1 MKSNCGEK
9 VIQHL
14 EENFPDLLRL
24 WQERSIKSEG
34 IQQPKLKEHALQIFE
49 LVKLAISDL
58 LTEERIRDAADNI
71 AKNCLEENTN
81 IGDFVY
87 NTNAARSILVN
98 FVLSQITHGQKLD
111 LEQIKPIIERI
122 NRYFDR
128 FCYHYVSKYYELK
141 NLEWQEQNVF
151 LTEAHKD
158 RLSLLGQMSSSFV
171 HEFRN
176 PLTSVIGFIKLL
188 KADHP
193 ELKYLDI
200 IDHELD
206 QLKFRITQFLHT
218 SKVELPEKRKQK
230 VNLNLLF
237 DEILNFL
244 YPSIVDG
251 DVEVG
256 THFEH
261 QIQVIANR
269 DELKQVFLN
278 ILHNSIDA
286 VKARDRPRKIN
297 IYGAIDESKVVV
309 HISNNGPMIPARIR
323 KIIFE
328 PFYTTKEL
336 GTGIGLFVCKK
347 IIEIHGG
354 TIECSSDHQLTTFS
368 IQLPLSSSAL
378 DETDKT

>member
-87 NTNAARSILVN
+87 NTDAARSILVN

>member
-158 RLSLLGQMSSSFV
+158 R
-171 HEFRN
+171 
-176 PLTSVIGFIKLL
+176 
-188 KADHP
+188 
-193 ELKYLDI
+193 
-200 IDHELD
+200 
-206 QLKFRITQFLHT
+206 
-218 SKVELPEKRKQK
+218 
-230 VNLNLLF
+230 
-237 DEILNFL
+237 
-244 YPSIVDG
+244 
-251 DVEVG
+251 
-256 THFEH
+256 
-261 QIQVIANR
+261 
-269 DELKQVFLN
+269 
-278 ILHNSIDA
+278 
-286 VKARDRPRKIN
+286 
-297 IYGAIDESKVVV
+297 
-309 HISNNGPMIPARIR
+309 
-323 KIIFE
+323 
-328 PFYTTKEL
+328 
-336 GTGIGLFVCKK
+336 
-347 IIEIHGG
+347 
-354 TIECSSDHQLTTFS
+354 
-368 IQLPLSSSAL
+368 
-378 DETDKT
+378 

>member
-24 WQERSIKSEG
+24 WQKRSIKSEG

>member
-1 MKSNCGEK
+1 M
-9 VIQHL
+9 
-14 EENFPDLLRL
+14 
-24 WQERSIKSEG
+24 
-34 IQQPKLKEHALQIFE
+34 
-49 LVKLAISDL
+49 
-58 LTEERIRDAADNI
+58 
-71 AKNCLEENTN
+71 
-81 IGDFVY
+81 
-87 NTNAARSILVN
+87 
-98 FVLSQITHGQKLD
+98 
-111 LEQIKPIIERI
+111 
-122 NRYFDR
+122 
-128 FCYHYVSKYYELK
+128 
-141 NLEWQEQNVF
+141 
-151 LTEAHKD
+151 
-158 RLSLLGQMSSSFV
+158 GQMSSSFV